1 MSIIGTLIRKVFGEK
16 QFARYRGLNNYF
28 YDMRRFGGSST
39 AFDSPYDEE
48 TLGALITM
56 DYHRIEKGLAL
67 PAPRVGFGSDVT
79 KRLLKAVPDY
89 EQRFGPG
96 LPTRCARAALAEYAA
111 FHRQTN
117 APMEA
122 VEAFLATAP
131 ADPTAGSA
139 GTLMISRE
147 AIYAHSNIDFDAFA
161 RHRYSV
167 RNFTGEP
174 VERSVVEAAV
184 ATAMKTPSVCNRQ
197 TARVHI
203 ALSDDTRAKALSYQN
218 GNRGFGDRAGAVLIV
233 TSDMRGFTSLGER
246 NQCWVDGGLFA
257 MSLNYALHARG
268 LGVCMLNWSTECHR
282 DREMRTALGIPDH
295 EAVIMMMAVG
305 HMPEAFKVASSPRR
319 PLEAVAS
326 VIA

>member
-1 MSIIGTLIRKVFGEK
+1 MSIIGTTIRKVFGEK
-16 QFARYRGLNNYF
+16 QFARYRGINNYL

-39 AFDSPYDEE
+39 AFASPRDEE

-67 PAPRVGFGSDVT
+67 PAPRVGFGADVI
-79 KRLLKAVPDY
+79 KRLLAAVPDY
-89 EQRFGPG
+89 ERQFGPG
-96 LPTRCARAALAEYAA
+96 LPSRCARAALGEYAA
-111 FHRQTN
+111 FHRESGS
-117 APMEA
+117 PREE
-122 VEAFLATAP
+122 VEAFLEKAP
-131 ADPTAGSA
+131 ADPQSGAA
-139 GTLMISRE
+139 GTLMVSRE
-147 AIYAHSNIDFDAFA
+147 AVHAHSSIDFDAFA
-161 RHRYSV
+161 RHRYSI

-174 VERSVVEAAV
+174 VDRSVIEAAV

-203 ALSDDTRAKALSYQN
+203 ALSDETKTKALSYQN

-257 MSLNYALHARG
+257 MSLNYALHAQG
-268 LGVCMLNWSTECHR
+268 LGVCMLNWSMEFHR
-282 DREMRTALGIPDH
+282 DRDMRAALGLPEH

-305 HMPEAFKVASSPRR
+305 HMPESFKVAYSPRR
-319 PLEAVAS
+319 PLEAVAH
-326 VIA
+326 VIG